1 MRQEFPKIQGA
12 VRAEQLGA
20 SHGNYRLK
28 NAQVRTIL
36 PSVPTDQRKSILTLS
51 TKLTK
56 NILFKAYDAKRET
69 PMDKTTRIVRQ
80 MVDEETEQRDA
91 KNSRLR
97 NARLEREAN
106 TPPDTKAPAAS
117 KLRRKKAASTR

>member
-1 MRQEFPKIQGA
+1 M
-12 VRAEQLGA
+12 
-20 SHGNYRLK
+20 
-28 NAQVRTIL
+28 
-36 PSVPTDQRKSILTLS
+36 

-56 NILFKAYDAKRET
+56 NNLFKVYDSKPET
-69 PMDKTTRIVRQ
+69 SMDKTTRIVRQ

-106 TPPDTKAPAAS
+106 TPPVTKASAAS
-117 KLRRKKAASTR
+117 KSRRIKAASTP

>member
-1 MRQEFPKIQGA
+1 M
-12 VRAEQLGA
+12 
-20 SHGNYRLK
+20 
-28 NAQVRTIL
+28 
-36 PSVPTDQRKSILTLS
+36 

-56 NILFKAYDAKRET
+56 SNLFKVYDSKPET
-69 PMDKTTRIVRQ
+69 PMDKTTRVVRQ

-106 TPPDTKAPAAS
+106 TPPVAKASAAS
-117 KLRRKKAASTR
+117 KSRRTKAASMR